1 MKRNKFIISALVGF
15 AVLILSCSKDESQN
29 AILHQGLQTR
39 TSTPI
44 TINGMLSF
52 PTYQDFE
59 NFVSNLKNQ
68 EQDSTTVRNAFT
80 TLGIDLNVEQTTNIT
95 DYPVCRITE
104 NGISGF
110 TSARRIEED
119 AINADLNAGGDAF
132 SIIEDVYL
140 KTALNSDMSVH
151 IGTRIFK
158 YFDNERLVI
167 VLNNDWNAYN
177 TIKNSTYDQLNS
189 NLQNVLIT
197 STDKTNWSWIYNLNS
212 QGEMISEKE
221 IVVPDVS
228 AVPGC
233 DLSTSFVKTTLS
245 NGDIRFQ
252 LNLSFTPPIIEW
264 IFSDGTILTGNPV
277 TRPCSSSGTVKVILR
292 NSDGRIICIST
303 NVMSYLCYNCG
314 VKRTRNDEL
323 IRNVNG
329 ETWRIQASIWVRS
342 GQVGCSMSYRR
353 KRLGIW
359 VPASNRGVCT
369 DLSGTY
375 KRELANK
382 SCIDVSA
389 NGIECLGNGTFPTS
403 ISVTI
408 PDIDKIFR
416 EPNKLT
422 SGHRVNVKG
431 TWFGFGINGVPRLIL
446 D

>member
-1 MKRNKFIISALVGF
+1 MKRNKFIFSALVGF

-277 TRPCSSSGTVKVILR
+277 TRPCTSSGTVKVILR

-303 NVMSYLCYNCG
+303 NVMSYVCDNCG
-314 VKRTRNDEL
+314 VKRSKPGEI
-323 IRNVNG
+323 IRTING
-329 ETWRIQASIWVRS
+329 ETWRIQALIWVSS